1 MYIFLNTKKKKKNL
15 SYESLGFSSGSLG
28 KESASNA
35 RDPGSIP
42 GLRRSPWEEND
53 NPLHYSCLENSM
65 DRDIWWATVH
75 GVTKS
80 QTKAHNTFIFHRILI
95 VHFTILFHFLSLLLL
110 FICSVTSSYLR
121 PHGLQHASLPC
132 PSPFPR
138 ICSNSCLLIQWCHP
152 IISSSVFHLILY

>member
-1 MYIFLNTKKKKKNL
+1 MQVIMPCLWKSFP
-15 SYESLGFSSGSLG
+15 GSSDG

-35 RDPGSIP
+35 RDPDSIP

-53 NPLHYSCLENSM
+53 NPLHYSCLENFM

-80 QTKAHNTFIFHRILI
+80 QTKANNTFAFHGILIFHLA
-95 VHFTILFHFLSLLLL
+95 ILFHFISLSLLL
-110 FICSVTSSYLR
+110 FICSVMSSSLR
-121 PHGLQHASLPC
+121 SHGLQHARLPC
-132 PSPFPR
+132 PSLFPR
-138 ICSNSCLLIQWCHP
+138 ICSSSCLLIQRCHP